1 MKSGPDPFD
10 LVREWFAAYNRG
22 ELDAIDVLYEATA
35 SLEQDNGL
43 VQGRDGIRGVLAR
56 HFADWDPGFDGG
68 IRRRVRMIGRIE
80 SGTIHAEW
88 TEREVRGATIRER
101 RGYSDFVVEGGH
113 IHTQREVAHS
123 FPVDNDDAPAPPA
136 TEVPPRRYP
145 QRPVVGVGAVIVH
158 DGSVVLIKRKFEP
171 LAGQWSLP
179 GGTLELGES
188 LEAGVAREMREE
200 TGLEVEVGPVVEVFD
215 RILLDTEGR
224 VRYHFVLIDY
234 LCRPIG
240 GRLVAGSDVA
250 DAVLVDPTSL
260 GTFRMTSKAVS
271 VIERALAMVPE
282 AFSTSG
288 VTNL

>member
-22 ELDAIDVLYEATA
+22 ALDAIDVFYEATA
-35 SLEQDNGL
+35 SLEQDNSL
-43 VQGRDGIRGVLAR
+43 VQGRDGIRSVISR
-56 HFADWDPGFDGG
+56 HFARWDPGFDGG
-68 IRRRVRMIGRIE
+68 IRRRVRMVGRIE
-80 SGTIHAEW
+80 SGAIHAEW
-88 TEREVRGATIRER
+88 TEREVQGETARER
-101 RGYSDFVVEGGH
+101 RGYSDFVIEGGH
-113 IHTQREVAHS
+113 IHTHREVAHE
-123 FPVDNDDAPAPPA
+123 FPVDEDLPAPPV
-136 TEVPPRRYP
+136 TELPPRRYP

-158 DGSVVLIKRKFEP
+158 EGNVVLIKRKFEP

-215 RILLDTEGR
+215 RILLDLDGR

-240 GRLVAGSDVA
+240 GQLVAGSDVA
-250 DAVLVDPTSL
+250 DAVLADPTTLS
-260 GTFRMTSKAVS
+260 TYRMTPKAVS

>member
-22 ELDAIDVLYEATA
+22 ELDAIDVFYEATA
-35 SLEQDNGL
+35 SLEQDNSL
-43 VQGRDGIRGVLAR
+43 VQGRDGIRSVISR
-56 HFADWDPGFDGG
+56 HFARWDPGFDGG
-68 IRRRVRMIGRIE
+68 IRRRVRMVGRIE
-80 SGTIHAEW
+80 SGAIHAEW
-88 TEREVRGATIRER
+88 TEREVQGETARER
-101 RGYSDFVVEGGH
+101 RGYSDFVIEGGH
-113 IHTQREVAHS
+113 IHTQREVAHE
-123 FPVDNDDAPAPPA
+123 FPVDEDLPAPPV
-136 TEVPPRRYP
+136 TELPPRRYP

-158 DGSVVLIKRKFEP
+158 ESNVVLIKRKFEP

-215 RILLDTEGR
+215 RILLDLDGR

-240 GRLVAGSDVA
+240 GQLVAGSDVA
-250 DAVLVDPTSL
+250 DAVLADPTTLS
-260 GTFRMTSKAVS
+260 TYRMTPKAVS

>member
-22 ELDAIDVLYEATA
+22 ELDAIDVFYEATA
-35 SLEQDNGL
+35 SLEQDNNL
-43 VQGRDGIRGVLAR
+43 VQGRDGIRTVISR
-56 HFADWDPGFDGG
+56 HFARWDPGFDGG
-68 IRRRVRMIGRIE
+68 IRRRVRMVGRIE
-80 SGTIHAEW
+80 SGAIHAEW
-88 TEREVRGATIRER
+88 TEREVQGDTARER
-101 RGYSDFVVEGGH
+101 RGYSDFVIEGGH
-113 IHTQREVAHS
+113 IHTQREVAHE
-123 FPVDNDDAPAPPA
+123 FPVDEDLPAPPV
-136 TEVPPRRYP
+136 TELPPRRYP

-158 DGSVVLIKRKFEP
+158 EGDVVLIKRKFEP

-215 RILLDTEGR
+215 RILLDLDGR

-240 GRLVAGSDVA
+240 GQLVAGSDVA
-250 DAVLVDPTSL
+250 DAVLADPTTLS
-260 GTFRMTSKAVS
+260 TYRMTPKAVS